1 MQPLTEI
8 SSAQLPQVSAH
19 LAQAADSVRQ
29 DLTHQ
34 NSRIPVDYSPA
45 QAVPVDS
52 VHPQPSP
59 D

>member
-1 MQPLTEI
+1 MQPLTVI
-8 SSAQLPQVSAH
+8 YSAQLQQVSAH

-29 DLTHQ
+29 ALTHR
-34 NSRIPVDYSPA
+34 NSPIPVDYSPA
-45 QAVPVDS
+45 QAVLADS